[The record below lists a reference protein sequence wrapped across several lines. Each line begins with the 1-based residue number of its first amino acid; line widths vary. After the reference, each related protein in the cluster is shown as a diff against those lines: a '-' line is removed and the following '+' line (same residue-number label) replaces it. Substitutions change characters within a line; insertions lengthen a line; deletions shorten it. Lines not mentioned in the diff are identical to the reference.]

1 MSATSIALV
10 LLGLLFLQLA
20 GGVWIG
26 LSLLGV
32 GMAAFVLFTDAPLAQ
47 ILGTTY
53 WGSSASW
60 SLASLPLFIWMGE
73 ILFRTRLADDL
84 FSGLAP
90 WVERLPGRLL
100 HTNVIGCGIFAAVSG
115 SSAATAATV
124 GRITVPEL
132 LKRGYPRDITLG
144 SIAGAGTLGLLIPPS
159 IVMIVYGVA
168 AEVSIGRLFIAGVV
182 PGIMLMAFFSGYIA
196 VQAALRRK
204 EFPAPGARTSLAH
217 KIRALRYLGPITLLI
232 VAVMATIY
240 AGIAT
245 PTEAAAFG
253 VVGALVISA
262 ATGSLSM
269 SSMADS
275 LKGTVRTTSMI
286 ALILVTA
293 AVLSTSM
300 AFLGIPRG
308 LAEYIAGFGLSKYQ
322 LIAAICVLYI
332 ILGCFLDGI
341 SMIVLTTAVL
351 LPLVQAANIDMV
363 WFGIFVVLV
372 VEMSCI
378 TPPVGFNLFVIQ
390 GLTGDGIGSV
400 ARAAFP
406 FFLLMVTAVAI
417 ITAFPDVVLFL
428 PRQMS
433 Q

>member
-1 MSATSIALV
+1 MSVTGMALLLMGV
-10 LLGLLFLQLA
+10 LFVQLA
-20 GGVWIG
+20 AGVWIA

-32 GMAAFVLFTDAPLAQ
+32 ASVAFLMFTDAPLAQ

-53 WGSSASW
+53 WGSAASW
-60 SLASLPLFIWMGE
+60 SLSSLPLFIWMGE
-73 ILFRTRLADDL
+73 ILFRTRLAEDL

-132 LKRGYPRDITLG
+132 IRRGYPRDLTLG

-168 AEVSIGRLFIAGVV
+168 AEVSIGKLFVAGVL
-182 PGIMLMAFFSGYIA
+182 PGVMLMALFSGYIA
-196 VQAALRRK
+196 VQAGIRRAEFPLAGAHTPFKDKVKALRN
-204 EFPAPGARTSLAH
+204 
-217 KIRALRYLGPITLLI
+217 LGPVTLLI
-232 VAVMATIY
+232 AAVMATIY

-253 VVGALVISA
+253 VAGALIISA
-262 ATGSLSM
+262 ATGSM
-269 SSMADS
+269 SWATIVAS
-275 LKGTVRTTSMI
+275 LRGTVCTTSMI
-286 ALILVTA
+286 SLILVTA
-293 AVLSTSM
+293 AVLSAAM
-300 AFLGIPRG
+300 AFLGIPSG
-308 LAEYIAGFGLSKYQ
+308 LAAYIGSFGLSKYQ
-322 LIAAICVLYI
+322 LIAAICLLYV

-351 LPLVQAANIDMV
+351 LPLVQAAGIDMV

-372 VEMSCI
+372 VEMSCV

-390 GLTGDGIGSV
+390 GLTGEGIGPV
-400 ARAAFP
+400 ARASFP
-406 FFLLMVTAVAI
+406 FFVLMVVAVAL